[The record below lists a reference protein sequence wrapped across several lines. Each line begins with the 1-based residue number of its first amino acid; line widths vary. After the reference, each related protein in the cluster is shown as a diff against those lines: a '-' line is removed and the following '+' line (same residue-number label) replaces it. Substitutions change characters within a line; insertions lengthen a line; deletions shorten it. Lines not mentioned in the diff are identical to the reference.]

1 MRVSGAFLSLLPFL
15 AFACGAKERS
25 HGMALTSGAFAPGA
39 AIPKRHTCDGENL
52 SPALAWTGAPAKA
65 QSFAVVCD
73 DPDAR
78 DFTHWVLFNLPAG
91 TAALDEGARAGHL
104 PPGAA
109 EGMNDFDA
117 AGWGGPC
124 PPSGEHRYEFRLYAL
139 DLKALTLTSPTKAQ
153 LERAMEGHVLAE
165 ARLTGTY
172 RRAPR

>member
-1 MRVSGAFLSLLPFL
+1 MSVARAVLFGLSVVAL
-15 AFACGAKERS
+15 ACGARDRS
-25 HGMALTSGAFAPGA
+25 GGMTLTSGAFAPGT
-39 AIPKRHTCDGENL
+39 AIPKRHTCDSENL
-52 SPALAWTGAPAKA
+52 SPPLAWTGAPAKA
-65 QSFAVVCD
+65 LSFAVVCD

-78 DFTHWVLFNLPAG
+78 NFTHWVLFNLPSG
-91 TAALDEGARAGHL
+91 TAALDEGLRTGSL

-124 PPSGEHRYEFRLYAL
+124 PPTGEHRYEFRLYAL
-139 DLKALTLTSPTKAQ
+139 GVKSLALTSPTKQQ